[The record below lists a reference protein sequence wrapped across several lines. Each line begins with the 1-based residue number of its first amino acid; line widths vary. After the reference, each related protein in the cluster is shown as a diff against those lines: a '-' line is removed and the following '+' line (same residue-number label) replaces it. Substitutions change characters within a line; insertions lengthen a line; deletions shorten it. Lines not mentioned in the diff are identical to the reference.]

1 MPAWRCVRGSAE
13 IGLGRDGHAQD
24 ESCRL
29 VGPIASG
36 RVDTPL
42 VMHRF
47 KLDRIE
53 EAYDLFAHR
62 RVGVPKVVITS

>member
-1 MPAWRCVRGSAE
+1 MVMPKMKVAVSWVPSRRAGS
-13 IGLGRDGHAQD
+13 IR
-24 ESCRL
+24 
-29 VGPIASG
+29 
-36 RVDTPL
+36 PL
-42 VMHRF
+42 VTHRF